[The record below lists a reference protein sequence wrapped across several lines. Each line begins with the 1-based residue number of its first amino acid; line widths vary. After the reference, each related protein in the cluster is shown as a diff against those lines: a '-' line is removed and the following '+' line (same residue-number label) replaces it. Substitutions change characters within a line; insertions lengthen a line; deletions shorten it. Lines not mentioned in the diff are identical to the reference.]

1 MHHLAEIDSISNS
14 GESVCHN
21 LKAVSK
27 MIFALFV
34 LIAIIISNSIIHI
47 GGIMLII
54 IGILI
59 FSKIPL
65 KTVAVLILYPVF
77 FSLLFALI
85 MMQQSLEAGIIV
97 VFKAVGAALNMIL
110 LITTTS
116 YIDIFRVMSLFLPKL
131 LVDIFLFTYRSLFI
145 FIDQIGNLIKNMK
158 LRGGYRAFNIFSN
171 LKNVAGALG
180 IMVINSIDMSNR
192 MYHIFSLRGYSGGII
207 TGYEDKRFRFLD
219 FLYIAVSIII
229 LMGVIIF

>member
-1 MHHLAEIDSISNS
+1 MHHLAEIDSISIRGKS
-14 GESVCHN
+14 LCHN

-34 LIAIIISNSIIHI
+34 LIAVVVSDSIIHI
-47 GGIMLII
+47 GGIMLILM
-54 IGILI
+54 GILI

-65 KTVAVLILYPVF
+65 KTVGGLILYPVF

-85 MMQQSLEAGIIV
+85 MMQQSFEAGIIV
-97 VFKAVGAALNMIL
+97 IFKAVGAALNMIL

-116 YIDIFRVMSLFLPKL
+116 YVDIFKVLSLFLPKI

-145 FIDQIGNLIKNMK
+145 FIDQIGNLIKNMR

-180 IMVINSIDMSNR
+180 IMVIHSIDMSNR
-192 MYHIFSLRGYSGGII
+192 MYQIFSLRGYSGGII
-207 TGYEDKRFRFLD
+207 VGYDDKKFGVLD
-219 FLYIAVSIII
+219 FLYMAVSIII
-229 LMGVIIF
+229 LVGVIVF